1 MSTNTSSGSSFAIEK
16 AVVFM
21 LATAVTAFGLIHL
34 TGVILAIIAGDTAP
48 AFTPGRAL
56 DVLKLQPYAPHVSP
70 IAHLILIVAILIACL
85 EGGRRIM
92 RWRAGRKASVAH
104 RANEFAARPGW
115 STPAGVRTAAS
126 IKQLNVQAAVLRPAV
141 HDPRPQD
148 LGYFLG
154 TSKGQ
159 QVWASVE
166 RSVLVIGPPGSGKGL
181 HIAINAILDAP
192 GPVITTSTKPDNLK
206 ATLSS
211 RSTKGPVGVFDPQ
224 GMLGAT
230 FAHQVAWD
238 AVAGCQD
245 PMRAATRAEAL
256 ASNTGIGEGSE
267 NRIWRGHAK
276 TVVETVLHA
285 AALSGAN
292 IEKAYR
298 WLQSEHALEVPL
310 EILQSHPDAC
320 PTWDSRLR
328 GISKNPDPRFVGSV
342 MSVVA
347 AAIAPLALPTVRA
360 SLTPSGDRSG
370 ITAEQLLAEC
380 GTLYAIATDRG
391 AAAASG
397 LVSALIEDIAYVARI
412 TAARSPGGRVDP
424 PVLFL
429 LDECANVAPIPSLP
443 ALLADGRGQNLTV
456 IPIFQAL
463 AQVRSRYGDEDA
475 STVFSASQIKL
486 ILGGTDDADD
496 LRDLSELIGDRDDW
510 FTTTS
515 RSAHA
520 LGIDSGA
527 TSSSSL
533 RKVPILSPDAIRS
546 IPFGSA
552 VMLLSQAHPFPLR
565 MRRWTER
572 PDGSLIAR
580 QQAAL
585 ERELLRSASAETR

>member
-1 MSTNTSSGSSFAIEK
+1 MSTTTSSGSSFTIEK
-16 AVVFM
+16 TIVFM

-34 TGVILAIIAGDTAP
+34 TGVILAKIAGDTVP
-48 AFTPGRAL
+48 TFTPGRAL
-56 DVLKLQPYAPHVSP
+56 GVLKLQPYAPHVSP
-70 IAHLILIVAILIACL
+70 IAHLILIMAILIAGL
-85 EGGRRIM
+85 EVARRIM
-92 RWRAGRKASVAH
+92 RWRAGSKASVAH

-115 STPAGVRTAAS
+115 STPASVRTAAS
-126 IKQLNVQAAVLRPAV
+126 IKQLNVQAAVLRPSV

-206 ATLSS
+206 ATLTS
-211 RSTKGPVGVFDPQ
+211 RSAKGPVGVFDPQ

-230 FAHQVAWD
+230 FPHHVAWD

-285 AALSGAN
+285 AALAGAN
-292 IEKAYR
+292 IETAYR
-298 WLQSEHALEVPL
+298 WLQSEHALEMPL
-310 EILQSHPDAC
+310 EILQTHPDAC
-320 PTWDSRLR
+320 PTWDARLR
-328 GISKNPDPRFVGSV
+328 GIAKNPDPRFVGSV

-347 AAIAPLALPTVRA
+347 SAIAPLALPTVRA
-360 SLTPSGDRSG
+360 SLTPSGDRPG
-370 ITAEQLLAEC
+370 VTAEQLLSEC

-412 TAARSPGGRVDP
+412 TAARSPGGRIDP

-496 LRDLSELIGDRDDW
+496 LRDLSELIGERDDW

-520 LGIDSGA
+520 LAIDSGA

-533 RKVPILSPDAIRS
+533 RKVPILPPDAIRS

-552 VMLLSQAHPFPLR
+552 VMLMSQADPFPLL

-585 ERELLRSASAETR
+585 EAELLRSATLESR